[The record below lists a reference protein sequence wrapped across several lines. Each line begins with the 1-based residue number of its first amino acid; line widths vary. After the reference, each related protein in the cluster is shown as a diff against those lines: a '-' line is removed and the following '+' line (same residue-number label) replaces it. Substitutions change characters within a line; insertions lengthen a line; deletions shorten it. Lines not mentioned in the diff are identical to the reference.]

1 MQEVYVHGYWE
12 KFTYFIRSL
21 FNATFKTNPYFERA
35 IMTGITRVSKESV
48 FSDLNNLKVVTTT
61 SNQYATDFGFT
72 EKEVFAAM
80 DEMGLSDK
88 AGVKRWYDGFIFG
101 SPVYYSGIN
110 GNLMSFMDRVFY
122 SASAQE
128 PHPFRFKPAA
138 AVVYARRAGTTSAL
152 DQMNKYFLHQQMPIV
167 SSRYW
172 NMVHGNTPD
181 EVCQDEEGLQIMRYL
196 GRNMAWMLKLIESG
210 RQNGILPPEQEER
223 RLATNFIK

>member
-1 MQEVYVHGYWE
+1 MKALLINGSPHKNGCTYTALSEVEKTLNSEDIETEIYWIGN
-12 KFTYFIRSL
+12 KPIGGCIGCYQCV
-21 FNATFKTNPYFERA
+21 K
-35 IMTGITRVSKESV
+35 KKKCV
-48 FSDLNNLKVVTTT
+48 FSDIVNEFT
-61 SNQYATDFGFT
+61 S
-72 EKEVFAAM
+72 KAA
-80 DEMGLSDK
+80 E
-88 AGVKRWYDGFIFG
+88 YDGFIFG

-138 AVVYARRAGTTSAL
+138 AVVSARRAGTTSAI
-152 DQMNKYFLHQQMPIV
+152 DQMNKYFLHQQMPII

-196 GRNMAWMLKLIESG
+196 GRNMAWMLKLMESG
-210 RQNGILPPEQEER
+210 RQNGILPPEQEAR